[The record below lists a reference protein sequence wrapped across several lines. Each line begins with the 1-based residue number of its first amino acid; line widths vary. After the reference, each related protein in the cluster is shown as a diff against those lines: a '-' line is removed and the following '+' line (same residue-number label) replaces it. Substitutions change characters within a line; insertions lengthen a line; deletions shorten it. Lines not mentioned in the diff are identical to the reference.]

1 MSEDRKKRGQSEKDA
16 QEVRVAEDCE
26 PNTGEPGTGPWKPA
40 CPDGYPD
47 EQEGKP
53 AKEK

>member
-1 MSEDRKKRGQSEKDA
+1 MSEDRKKRDQSEKDA
-16 QEVRVAEDCE
+16 QEVPVADDCE
-26 PNTGEPGTGPWKPA
+26 TNTGQPSNDPRKPA